1 MPGRDL
7 GCVAGGSP
15 KPRFP
20 LPGWITSGSGVRD
33 NGTGA
38 TVDFGKVEVT
48 GAADVAA
55 GGESVAAGEA
65 EVDAIGVWETT
76 GVAEEAVGA
85 AGVGEADAWETAGT
99 LAEGG
104 ARAGEGARTGGAAE
118 TVAAGEGVEAG
129 GTLDEEAAVT
139 AGAEVGAADPVGRA
153 VVVVVVVGLIAVE
166 VTGFAGPGASLDMWT
181 TAAALMSPV
190 PEIIAFL
197 RIVNEH
203 LNGHD
208 TFRAYLTSRLDCG
221 RFFVLFLLLLDRSKS
236 PRLEF
241 GVSYS
246 SCRGVLSQAR
256 IVFDQLIGIQGQQ
269 GRPLTF
275 NNRTS
280 KGLL

>member
-1 MPGRDL
+1 
-7 GCVAGGSP
+7 
-15 KPRFP
+15 
-20 LPGWITSGSGVRD
+20 
-33 NGTGA
+33 
-38 TVDFGKVEVT
+38 VEVT

-55 GGESVAAGEA
+55 GEA
-65 EVDAIGVWETT
+65 EVDAFGVWETT

-85 AGVGEADAWETAGT
+85 AGAGEADAWETAGT

-104 ARAGEGARTGGAAE
+104 ARAGEGARTGEVA
-118 TVAAGEGVEAG
+118 VAAGEGVDAG
-129 GTLDEEAAVT
+129 GTLERET
-139 AGAEVGAADPVGRA
+139 AGAADVEVGAADPVGRV
-153 VVVVVVVGLIAVE
+153 VVVVVVVGLIPVE
-166 VTGFAGPGASLDMWT
+166 VAGFAGPGASLDMWT
-181 TAAALMSPV
+181 TAEALMSP
-190 PEIIAFL
+190 ETIAFL
-197 RIVNEH
+197 RIVNHH

-221 RFFVLFLLLLDRSKS
+221 RFRVIFLLLLDRSKS

-246 SCRGVLSQAR
+246 SCRSVFFQAR
-256 IVFDQLIGIQGQQ
+256 IIFDQLIGIQGQQ

>member
-1 MPGRDL
+1 ML
-7 GCVAGGSP
+7 LVEEVLVTMLLVEEVLVAMLLV
-15 KPRFP
+15 KEV
-20 LPGWITSGSGVRD
+20 LVGVVR
-33 NGTGA
+33 
-38 TVDFGKVEVT
+38 VVV
-48 GAADVAA
+48 V
-55 GGESVAAGEA
+55 
-65 EVDAIGVWETT
+65 
-76 GVAEEAVGA
+76 
-85 AGVGEADAWETAGT
+85 
-99 LAEGG
+99 L
-104 ARAGEGARTGGAAE
+104 
-118 TVAAGEGVEAG
+118 
-129 GTLDEEAAVT
+129 
-139 AGAEVGAADPVGRA
+139 
-153 VVVVVVVGLIAVE
+153 VVVVVVGLIAVE

-256 IVFDQLIGIQGQQ
+256 IIFDQLIGIQGQQ

>member
-104 ARAGEGARTGGAAE
+104 ARAGDGARTGGAAE

-129 GTLDEEAAVT
+129 GTL

-153 VVVVVVVGLIAVE
+153 VVVVVVVGLI
-166 VTGFAGPGASLDMWT
+166 AGPGASLDMWT

-256 IVFDQLIGIQGQQ
+256 IIFDQLIGIQGQQ